1 MECKDSTSRGEK
13 QIYFTLTQQELP
25 LLLGQIYKIMLENY
39 HLFYRFLSE
48 KCRISSTFDFRKQHY
63 HFLMASQHEQP
74 ACDTRKPAYRLE
86 LMNDKK
92 EKRPRLAR
100 YIAIGMLLGL
110 SLGAVMKNIPA
121 GMGIGLAL
129 GMMFYQLSSKPDQG
143 KEDEPGENQ

>member
-1 MECKDSTSRGEK
+1 MTSGND
-13 QIYFTLTQQELP
+13 IIT
-25 LLLGQIYKIMLENY
+25 
-39 HLFYRFLSE
+39 
-48 KCRISSTFDFRKQHY
+48 
-63 HFLMASQHEQP
+63 FLMASQHEQP

-129 GMMFYQLSSKPDQG
+129 GMMFYQLSSKPDQR
-143 KEDEPGENQ
+143 KEDKRKNNDLTD

>member
-1 MECKDSTSRGEK
+1 MT
-13 QIYFTLTQQELP
+13 F
-25 LLLGQIYKIMLENY
+25 END
-39 HLFYRFLSE
+39 
-48 KCRISSTFDFRKQHY
+48 IIT
-63 HFLMASQHEQP
+63 FLMVPQHEQP

-143 KEDEPGENQ
+143 KEDKRKNNDLTD

>member
-1 MECKDSTSRGEK
+1 M
-13 QIYFTLTQQELP
+13 
-25 LLLGQIYKIMLENY
+25 LLGQIYKIMLENY

-110 SLGAVMKNIPA
+110 SLGAGMKNIPA

-143 KEDEPGENQ
+143 KDDEAGENQ